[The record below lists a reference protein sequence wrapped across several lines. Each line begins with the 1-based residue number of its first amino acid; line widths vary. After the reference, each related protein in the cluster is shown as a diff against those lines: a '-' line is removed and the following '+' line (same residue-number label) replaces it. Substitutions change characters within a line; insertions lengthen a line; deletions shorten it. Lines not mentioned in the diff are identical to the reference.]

1 LSFCLCS
8 MMYSLKVGLLEW
20 QRFKEISYV
29 YLHNTPI
36 AVQMLHPQPVVS
48 LSLASNMICTCYP
61 HCYTCQALAPNT
73 LAFIQGV
80 STWTPRNHT
89 GNFMAPTVQR
99 STHFDAAKQAPWP
112 RMLRTPM
119 SEQHHGLT
127 CHITWVPNAG
137 HQLISKLY
145 VQAVQTGS
153 G

>member
-1 LSFCLCS
+1 MATVQGNILCLSSQHSNRCTNVAPSTSCLT
-8 MMYSLKVGLLEW
+8 KP
-20 QRFKEISYV
+20 RFK
-29 YLHNTPI
+29 HDP
-36 AVQMLHPQPVVS
+36 HW
-48 LSLASNMICTCYP
+48 LSAP
-61 HCYTCQALAPNT
+61 HCYTCQAPAHKP